1 MDTVRNH
8 NKPENYNHLVVT
20 VNREAAALQELD
32 HPNIVKAYKYM
43 GRKDPKTNELTKLII
58 VMQKLT
64 GPTIESHVK
73 KVGGLKEAAVIH
85 YLRGLVDAMIYMK
98 SKGGYLHRDINPN
111 NIILQ
116 GDRAVFIDFGCS
128 KADFLVKGHDTKLL
142 GTETYLAPEIITNKT
157 KSDEKSE
164 IYSLGRTI
172 FYMISGVHPDEISE
186 KTNYIVRNSVSECM
200 DYLVDYT
207 DFIKKIVVT
216 TTNMDPNSRP
226 NLDELSKL
234 LEAPLPTTE
243 HKVETE
249 YFPRTTISTTPIKNK
264 ELTPA
269 TKQTDFL

>member
-1 MDTVRNH
+1 MDVL
-8 NKPENYNHLVVT
+8 KKYNNEAKYLQVQVAVH
-20 VNREAAALQELD
+20 REAAILQSLD

-43 GRKDPKTNELTKLII
+43 GRKDPKTNQLTKLII

-128 KADFLVKGHDTKLL
+128 KADFLVKGHDTKLF
-142 GTETYLAPEIITNKT
+142 GTRAYVAPEIFTNGPKH
-157 KSDEKSE
+157 DEMTE

-172 FYMISGVHPDEISE
+172 FYMISGVHPTEISE
-186 KTNYIVRNSVSECM
+186 KTNYAVHNSISECM
-200 DYLVDYT
+200 KHLVDYT
-207 DFIKKIVVT
+207 AFIKKIVVS
-216 TTNMDPNSRP
+216 TTNMDPKYRP
-226 NLDELSKL
+226 TLDKLSKL
-234 LEAPLPTTE
+234 LQTSPTPIE
-243 HKVETE
+243 HNPFTE
-249 YFPRTTISTTPIKNK
+249 YFSRTMISTTPIKD
-264 ELTPA
+264 EDLTPA
-269 TKQTDFL
+269 KNNTDVL